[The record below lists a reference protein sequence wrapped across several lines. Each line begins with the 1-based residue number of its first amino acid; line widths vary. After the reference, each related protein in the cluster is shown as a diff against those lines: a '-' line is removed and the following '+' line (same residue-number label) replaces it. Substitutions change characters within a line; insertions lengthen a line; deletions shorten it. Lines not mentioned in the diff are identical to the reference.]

1 MSRDDSGSFL
11 PAYAELDIVETN
23 PFASIDQK
31 GVGRLMEI
39 TRDLGRKT
47 RPEIKL
53 GICGEHGGETSSVK
67 FSHRLRLGHLSCN
80 PVPRPIAKPAP
91 APAGLFALA
100 PPSPAPGP
108 T

>member
-11 PAYAELDIVETN
+11 PAYAELDIIDAN

-53 GICGEHGGETSSVK
+53 GICGEHGGDPPSVK
-67 FSHRLRLGHLSCN
+67 FCHSAWLKLCELQS
-80 PVPRPIAKPAP
+80 
-91 APAGLFALA
+91 F
-100 PPSPAPGP
+100 
-108 T
+108 